1 MEKVACKWCSI
12 LNEMYEKDLDKEL
25 QNYIANLDPE
35 IKVSDEIY
43 ERRLKICATCESNL
57 NGMCRYCG
65 CFIAARAVKKG
76 LSCPK
81 PKVTLWSAEL

>member
-12 LNEMYEKDLDKEL
+12 LKEMYEKDLDKEL

-43 ERRLKICATCESNL
+43 
-57 NGMCRYCG
+57 
-65 CFIAARAVKKG
+65 AVA
-76 LSCPK
+76 L
-81 PKVTLWSAEL
+81 